1 MISREEA
8 LKFVNEQIE
17 NKNIVK
23 HMRATE
29 ACMRSLA
36 LKLKTQSSKLKV
48 VGGVDTD
55 VDKWGLVGLIHD
67 ADYVPGIADE
77 RHGLEI
83 AELVRERE
91 LNVPEDVLRAI
102 AAHNAEHT
110 RVQPESLMDWAIFC
124 CDSLTG
130 LIVATALVRPDKK
143 LASVTVESV
152 MKKFKS
158 PSFAK
163 GTRRENI
170 ALCEEKLGLPLEG
183 FVGICLS
190 AMQGISEE
198 LGL

>member
-1 MISREEA
+1 MISRKEA
-8 LKFVNEQIE
+8 LAFVNEQIE

-23 HMRATE
+23 HMLATE

-36 LKLKTQSSKLKV
+36 FNLKTQKSKVKI
-48 VGGVDTD
+48 VGDDSIV

-67 ADYVPGIADE
+67 ADYTPDISDE

-83 AELVRERE
+83 AELVRKRG
-91 LNVPEDVLRAI
+91 LDVPEDVLHAI
-102 AAHNAEHT
+102 AAHNAGHT
-110 RVQPESLMDWAIFC
+110 GVQPESLMDWAIFC

-163 GTRRENI
+163 GTRREDI
-170 ALCEEKLGLPLEG
+170 AMCEEKLGIPLER

-190 AMQGISEE
+190 AMQEISEE